1 MVRTPALIHSPPG
14 SGVVTTT
21 RILAMIDS
29 NVPRSAP
36 YFTFGAPIS
45 REAAA
50 TFKLAD
56 VLKTAHSDSEAQRS
70 QLLRQASL
78 SFNQAAPDH
87 QPPAES
93 IRTGDLMA
101 LDTLQDILRFVI
113 NDYCLRQHSGALT
126 RGRDW
131 LRGARPAEF
140 VERAANAFVALYPPG
155 DGLLPENDAPE
166 FVEGSCDDQP
176 AADVVAREEVLL
188 HLATSNLAAQSLR
201 PLFDDQDL
209 IQRSHYDSVV
219 SALGEYFDTQPEYD
233 QLGMTLFECLRAPL
247 EASPDSLEGQLEYI
261 RTHWA
266 KLLPPELFER
276 LDVVTGVLAE
286 EALERGTGEPQII
299 PLRFGLQAP
308 DTDLYPEYERFSN
321 DADWMSNVVLIAK
334 LAYVWLDQLSKKHG
348 RTITRLDE
356 IPDEELD
363 QLARWGFNGLWLIGV
378 WERSSASEEI
388 KKRMGNPDAAASA
401 YSLYDYTIAEEL
413 GGMSA
418 LENLRDRARRR
429 GIRLASDMVP
439 NHVGVFSRW
448 VVDHPDWFLQSDTP
462 PFPGYQFNGPDLSP
476 DERVG
481 VYIEDGYWD
490 KRDAAVVFKRVDH
503 HTGDVRYVYHGN
515 DGTHMPWNDTA
526 QLNYLLPDVR
536 EAVIQTIL
544 HVASLFPIIRFDAAM
559 TLTKKHYQRLW
570 FPMPG
575 DAGAIPSR
583 AESGMSKQEFDSL
596 MSLEFWREV
605 VDRAATEAPD
615 TLLLAEAFWLMEGY
629 FVRTLGMHRVY
640 NSAFMN
646 MIKMEENDKYR
657 ETIKNVLSFSPEILK
672 RFVNFMNNPD
682 ERTAVEQFGKG
693 DKYFGATVLMATLPG
708 LPMFG
713 HGQIEGYEE
722 KYGMEFRCAY
732 QEEQIDYDLVQR
744 HEREIFPLLQK
755 RYLYSG
761 VANFALYDFFSGRG
775 RVNENVLAY
784 SNRSGDERA
793 LVLCNNSLEATSGW
807 VRTSVP
813 MRGSSED
820 EQNQTTLSEAI
831 GLSGDADAFY
841 IIDDH
846 QSGQVYLRSGRD
858 LTEKGL
864 YVELNGYGYHVFLG
878 FREVRDADGGWSKL
892 AKHLNGAGVDNID
905 EAFAA
910 FAVAPQINAFRW
922 IMNESA
928 LGRLAQI
935 SVGSGRRVRAM
946 QWHMNRGLKRFW
958 KSIETREPLARPD
971 AELAIEL
978 DAWRSAY
985 RRTAKLAKSIEDDAA
1000 KQLSAALDLDA
1011 KTEDPPIA
1019 HAWLM
1024 LKIMS
1029 AGFEESTDAWLDR
1042 WYFGPSLS
1050 GVFAKQD
1057 DGPVSTLWVRSL
1069 LRFSA
1074 AESDCEESIVS
1085 RWLADDGV
1093 REFLQYH
1100 EYDGVHF
1107 VNKERLTQWVQRII
1121 GIGAVCAM
1129 RDAGNK
1135 VGDDFAKS
1143 IETQYEWA
1151 QDLLSTAEDV
1161 LYQVE
1166 EFLAIVARMPECPQ
1180 LVTAQETTKT
1190 PEVTVT
1196 QSD

>member
-1 MVRTPALIHSPPG
+1 MNDAQLPQ
-14 SGVVTTT
+14 
-21 RILAMIDS
+21 
-29 NVPRSAP
+29 SAP

-45 REAAA
+45 RDA
-50 TFKLAD
+50 TASFKLGE
-56 VLKTAHSDSEAQRS
+56 VLKAAQTESSAKRS
-70 QLLRQASL
+70 HLLRQASQC
-78 SFNQAAPDH
+78 FNLAAPVH
-87 QPPAES
+87 QPPAEP
-93 IRTGDLMA
+93 IHTGDLMA

-113 NDYCLRQHSGALT
+113 DDYCERQQAGALT

-131 LRGARPAEF
+131 LHGTRPAGF
-140 VERAANAFVALYPPG
+140 AERAAHAFVALYPPA
-155 DGLLPENDAPE
+155 DGSLPETQAAE
-166 FVEGSCDDQP
+166 FVEGSSEDRP
-176 AADVVAREEVLL
+176 RADVVAREEVLL
-188 HLATSNLAAQSLR
+188 HLASINPAAR
-201 PLFDDQDL
+201 PLKPLYNDEAL
-209 IQRSHYDSVV
+209 IEQAHYDRVV
-219 SALGEYFDTQPEYD
+219 TALGEYFDTQPEYD
-233 QLGMTLFECLRAPL
+233 ELGMTLFQCLRAPL
-247 EASPDSLEGQLEYI
+247 EASPDSLDGQLAYI
-261 RTHWA
+261 REHWS
-266 KLLPPELFER
+266 KLLPPGLLQR
-276 LDVVTGVLAE
+276 LDVVSGVLAE
-286 EALERGTGEPQII
+286 EALERGAGEPQIV
-299 PLRFGLQAP
+299 PLRFGSHAP
-308 DTDLYPEYERFSN
+308 DADLYPEYERFSA

-334 LAYVWLDQLSKKHG
+334 LAYVWLDQLSKQHG
-348 RTITRLDE
+348 RSITRLDQ

-363 QLARWGFNGLWLIGV
+363 RLARWGFNGLWLIGV

-401 YSLYDYTIAEEL
+401 YSLFDYTIAEDL
-413 GGMSA
+413 GGITA
-418 LENLRDRARRR
+418 LENLKDRARRR

-439 NHVGVFSRW
+439 NHVGVYSRW
-448 VVDHPDWFLQSDTP
+448 VVEHPDWFLQSDSP

-476 DERVG
+476 DDRVG

-544 HVASLFPIIRFDAAM
+544 HVANLFPIIRFDAAM

-596 MSLEFWREV
+596 MPLEFWREV

-722 KYGMEFRCAY
+722 KYGMEFRRAY
-732 QEEQIDYDLVQR
+732 RDEQVDQDLVRR
-744 HEREIFPLLQK
+744 HEHEIFPLLRK
-755 RYLYSG
+755 RYLFSG
-761 VANFALYDFFSGRG
+761 VANFALYDFYSGRG

-784 SNRSGDERA
+784 SNRAGDERSI
-793 LVLCNNSLEATSGW
+793 VLCNNSFDATSGW
-807 VRTSVP
+807 IQTSVP
-813 MRGSSED
+813 MRGASEGD
-820 EQNQTTLSEAI
+820 QVQTKLSDAV
-831 GLSGDADAFY
+831 GLSGDGDVYY

-846 QSGQVYLRSGRD
+846 QSGLVYLRSGRE
-858 LTEKGL
+858 LSENGL
-864 YVELNGYGYHVFLG
+864 YVELSGYGYHVFLG
-878 FREVRDADGGWSKL
+878 FREVRDTDGGWGKL
-892 AKHLNGAGVDNID
+892 AKHLNGAGVANID
-905 EAFAA
+905 EAYAA
-910 FAVAPQINAFRW
+910 FAVAPQINAFRGV
-922 IMNESA
+922 MNESA

-958 KSIETREPLARPD
+958 KSIESREPLARPD
-971 AELAIEL
+971 TELALEL
-978 DAWRSAY
+978 DAWRGAY
-985 RRTAKLAKSIEDDAA
+985 RRTAKLAKSIEGDAGTH
-1000 KQLSAALDLDA
+1000 LGAALDVDA
-1011 KTEDPPIA
+1011 ASKAEPIA

-1024 LKIMS
+1024 LEVMS
-1029 AGFEESTDAWLDR
+1029 AGFEDGGDEWITR
-1042 WYFGPSLS
+1042 WHLGQSVVD
-1050 GVFAKQD
+1050 VFSKSEDPAM
-1057 DGPVSTLWVRSL
+1057 SACLVRSL
-1069 LRFSA
+1069 LRFSG
-1074 AESDCEESIVS
+1074 EEEDEESSHVS
-1085 RWLADDGV
+1085 RWLKDGGV
-1093 REFLQYH
+1093 RAFLQYH

-1107 VNKERLTQWVQRII
+1107 VNKERLTQWVHRAI
-1121 GIGAVCAM
+1121 AMSVVRAM
-1129 RDAGNK
+1129 RAAENK
-1135 VGDDFAKS
+1135 VGDAFARS
-1143 IETQYEWA
+1143 IEARFEWGNG
-1151 QDLLSTAEDV
+1151 LLATAEDV
-1161 LYQVE
+1161 LFQVE
-1166 EFLAIVARMPECPQ
+1166 EFLAIAKRLPDMPPLDTGAPDAVE
-1180 LVTAQETTKT
+1180 AAST
-1190 PEVTVT
+1190 PAT
-1196 QSD
+1196 